1 MCLAIAHACTCACAL
16 RACACAFVCACACAL
31 RVRVLLCVHA
41 RVRMRVSVRYASRV
55 RVHVHE
61 LGANVFF
68 GVCIKKYT
76 HTVRPMRRVVQI
88 PVGCFP
94 QAPSLPAKHH
104 KRVRKRKKF

>member
-1 MCLAIAHACTCACAL
+1 MRAHAHVRC
-16 RACACAFVCACACAL
+16 V
-31 RVRVLLCVHA
+31 RVRVLLCVHAHVRCVCVCVLLCVHA